1 MSGEK
6 VLRLGRPGPL
16 LVVACDNTYVSCMS
30 LEQEIR
36 QSRPFDSLEQAA
48 HLSIVRTAAVLDHAL
63 GQALEPFG
71 VTPTQYNVLRIL
83 RGAGEAG
90 LCRREVRERMVT
102 PVPDATRLL
111 DRMEAA
117 GWIERERAG
126 EDRRFVTT
134 RITAAGRALADRL
147 DDPIRELHRRHLAG
161 MSGEELQALI
171 DALDRVRA
179 GVEQ

>member
-1 MSGEK
+1 M
-6 VLRLGRPGPL
+6 
-16 LVVACDNTYVSCMS
+16 T

-48 HLSIVRTAAVLDHAL
+48 HLSIVRTAAVLEHAL

-83 RGAGEAG
+83 RGAGSAG
-90 LCRREVRERMVT
+90 LCRREVRERMIT

-111 DRMEAA
+111 DRMESA
-117 GWIERERAG
+117 GWIERERQG

-134 RITAAGRALADRL
+134 RLTDAGRALVDRL
-147 DDPIRELHRRHLAG
+147 DEPISELHRAHIGGVTAP
-161 MSGEELQALI
+161 ELRALI
-171 DALDRVRA
+171 EALERVRSS
-179 GVEQ
+179 VE